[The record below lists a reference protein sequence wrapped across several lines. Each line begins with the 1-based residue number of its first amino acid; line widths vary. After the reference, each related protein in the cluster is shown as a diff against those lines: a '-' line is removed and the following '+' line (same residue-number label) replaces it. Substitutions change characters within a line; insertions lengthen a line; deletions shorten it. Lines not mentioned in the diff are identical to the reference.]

1 MSRILVTGAS
11 GYVALH
17 VVDQLLKAGHRV
29 RGTVRSLTN
38 AEKVAPLKMLG
49 ESAQHPLELVEAD
62 LLDASSWAK
71 AVEDIDIVMHV
82 ASPVTIN
89 PSIPDDAII
98 RPALEGTL
106 NVLNAA
112 QRAGV
117 KRVVLTSSG
126 LAERAAWEFVDEM
139 IFGVVLRVGRYS
151 SKFHTRI
158 AIPLVCFIWTRMLY
172 LFLIILHRSFK
183 L

>member
-38 AEKVAPLKMLG
+38 EEKVAPLKKLG

-112 QRAGV
+112 QKAGV

-126 LAERAAWEFVDEM
+126 LAIYGPTFEDK
-139 IFGVVLRVGRYS
+139 IYS
-151 SKFHTRI
+151 ETDWANVAYFNT
-158 AIPLVCFIWTRMLY
+158 L
-172 LFLIILHRSFK
+172 LFFCISISFLK
-183 L
+183 KI